1 MSATETRV
9 PASLDLRA
17 LHERCTGTIAARQA
31 ILRCLPGKDLNDG
44 GVDLHLTVD
53 GGKGLMSFR
62 VMVPAHQVDQLI
74 AMIEVAGQEGRPDA

>member
-1 MSATETRV
+1 
-9 PASLDLRA
+9 
-17 LHERCTGTIAARQA
+17 
-31 ILRCLPGKDLNDG
+31 
-44 GVDLHLTVD
+44 VD